1 MKKNALVILLIS
13 SAFNSAAEE
22 STFKAA
28 WTDSNGNNVV
38 NLNVKN
44 GPKGEDVGSV
54 YLSGEGIINDVQSWK
69 VRDAVE
75 ACPVD
80 YDITIYPETFEFID
94 LQDHGGNYLLF
105 AYRLLCVGGVDPGEI
120 KYLAYQDG
128 KKYALRG
135 EEKIITPDEN
145 TYGGEDPPKPDY
157 NLRNNKP
164 LLNYMLNKWPSFS
177 IRRY

>member
-1 MKKNALVILLIS
+1 MKKIAFVILLVS
-13 SAFNSAAEE
+13 SSFNSVAEE

-38 NLNVKN
+38 NLNVRN
-44 GPKGEDVGSV
+44 GPKGEDVGSI

-94 LQDHGGNYLLF
+94 LPGHGGKYLLF

-135 EEKIITPDEN
+135 EEKIITLEEDV
-145 TYGGEDPPKPDY
+145 YGGEVPPKPDF
-157 NLRNNKP
+157 NLRINKP
-164 LLNYMLNKWPSFS
+164 LLDYMLRKWPSFS